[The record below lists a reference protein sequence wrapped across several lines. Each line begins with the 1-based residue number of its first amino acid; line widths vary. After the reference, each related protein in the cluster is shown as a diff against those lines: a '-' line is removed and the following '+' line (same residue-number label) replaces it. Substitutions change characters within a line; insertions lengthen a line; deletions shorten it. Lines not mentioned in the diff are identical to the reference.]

1 MSDRP
6 RLAMLNASHSVHAT
20 RRNFRREL
28 DADLAEFALTEEQY
42 PDGFDYDG
50 FVVSG
55 SASSVYWEEPWLPAT
70 REWVAEAI
78 DRGIPA
84 LGICFGHQLLADT
97 LGGTVED
104 MGEYELGYRT
114 VERTDAGREDPVHG
128 GLDDEFF
135 VFTTHS
141 DAVTELPP
149 GATRTAEND
158 YGIHGFRDGHVFGMQ
173 SHPEYDLDTARSVA
187 EGKESEEYV
196 SDEQLRA
203 VLADVTESNF
213 DRAAETKRV
222 FDDFLAYVREVRTA
236 PAAGD

>member
-6 RLAMLNASHSVHAT
+6 RLAMLNASHSVYST

-28 DADLAEFALTEEQY
+28 DADLAEFELTEERY
-42 PDGFDYDG
+42 PVGFDYDG

-55 SASSVYWEEPWLPAT
+55 SASSVYWDEPWLPST
-70 REWVAEAI
+70 REWVTEAI
-78 DRGIPA
+78 ERGIPA
-84 LGICFGHQLLADT
+84 LGICFGHQLLADV

-114 VERTDAGREDPVHG
+114 VERTEAGREDPVHG
-128 GLDDEFF
+128 VLGEEFF

-149 GATRTAEND
+149 DATLTAEND
-158 YGIHGFRDGHVFGMQ
+158 YGIHGFRAGRVFGIQ

-196 SDEQLRA
+196 SDEQLES
-203 VLADVTESNF
+203 VLSDVTESNF
-213 DRAAETKRV
+213 RRAAETKRV
-222 FDDFLAYVREVRTA
+222 FDAFLDYTRAVRSEVRA
-236 PAAGD
+236 SD